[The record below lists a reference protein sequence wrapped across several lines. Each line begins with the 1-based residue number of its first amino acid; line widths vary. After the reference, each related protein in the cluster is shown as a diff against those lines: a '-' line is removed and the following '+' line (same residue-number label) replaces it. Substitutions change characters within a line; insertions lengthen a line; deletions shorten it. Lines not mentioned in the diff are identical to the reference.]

1 MQFSSW
7 MKCTGNTGLDVVTY
21 KLSPLARKD
30 LEGIWRYSWERWSK
44 DQADNYYTQIVAA
57 LDDLATGDSEG
68 RPLIGLK
75 AGYLSLTCGSHFIIY
90 ARRRQTVEIIRIL
103 HQRMNIGR
111 HL

>member
-1 MQFSSW
+1 
-7 MKCTGNTGLDVVTY
+7 VATY

-30 LEGIWRYSWERWSK
+30 LEAIWHFTFQNWSK
-44 DQADNYYTQIVAA
+44 DQADRYYAEIVDAF
-57 LDDLATGDSEG
+57 GDIANGAREG
-68 RPLIGLK
+68 RPVVGLR

-90 ARRRQTVEIIRIL
+90 ARRKRMVEIIRIL